1 LNNEVMRARPGPLN
15 NEVMR
20 ARPGPRITRKFVGGR
35 HLLEL

>member
-1 LNNEVMRARPGPLN
+1 LN